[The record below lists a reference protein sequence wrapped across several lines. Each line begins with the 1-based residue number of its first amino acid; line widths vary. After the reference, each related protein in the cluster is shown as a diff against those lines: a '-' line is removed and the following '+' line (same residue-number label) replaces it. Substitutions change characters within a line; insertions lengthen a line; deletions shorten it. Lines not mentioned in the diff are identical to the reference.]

1 MADQRRKILLV
12 DDEDYVRKA
21 LRRALRREPY
31 DIEEADG
38 PRAALALLERQAFD
52 VIVADHLMPEM
63 TGLQLFGVA
72 RGRWPDTI
80 RIILTGHA
88 DMQTAIDAINQG
100 EIYRF
105 LTKPWD
111 DVELKITLYNACER
125 LDLERENRKLVG
137 MVRRQAEVL
146 DQIERDHPGI
156 SRVRRDEN
164 GAIVV
169 PEEELLAVLGDRR

>member
-1 MADQRRKILLV
+1 MTEQRRRVLLV
-12 DDEDYVRKA
+12 DDEDFVRKA
-21 LRRALRREPY
+21 LLRALRREPY
-31 DIEEADG
+31 DIEQAEG
-38 PRAALALLERQAFD
+38 PRRALQLLEERPFD

-63 TGLQLFGVA
+63 TGLQLFQIT
-72 RGRWPDTI
+72 RNRWPDTM

-111 DVELKITLYNACER
+111 DVDLKITLFNACER
-125 LDLERENRKLVG
+125 LDLERENRRLLA

-146 DQIERDHPGI
+146 GQIEQDHPGI
-156 SRVRRDEN
+156 SRVRRDAD
-164 GAIVV
+164 GAILL
-169 PEEELLAVLGDRR
+169 EEDAAERGN